1 MATKECD
8 HKPTIENILSVYRA
22 AEGWHVREGISWYPD
37 ARQIALDLASGN
49 VAMGAGVLAAFS
61 PQTPWGR
68 NVTIAHR
75 AFADGFASGHTGT
88 VCEKVNRILSG
99 ENPLEVLGGDKTTN
113 FCRNIIDPLGNDVT
127 IDRHAYG
134 IAVGEPMG
142 KRPLTL
148 INRKGGYEMFANLY
162 RAAAQI
168 AGIAVPQL
176 QAITWLVWREALG
189 IVDD

>member
-1 MATKECD
+1 MAVKECS
-8 HKPTIENILSVYRA
+8 HKPTVDNIIAVYRGA
-22 AEGWHVREGISWYPD
+22 VGWHVQEGISWYPD
-37 ARQIALDLASGN
+37 AHQIARDLSPAN
-49 VAMGAGVLAAFS
+49 VAMGAGVIAAFS

-68 NVTIAHR
+68 NLTCAHK

-88 VCEKVNRILSG
+88 VIKKVNLILSG
-99 ENPLEVLGGDKTTN
+99 ADPETTLGGEKTTN
-113 FCRNIIDPLGNDVT
+113 FFRNIMRPLGNDVT

-134 IAVGEPMG
+134 IACGEPMG

-148 INRKGGYEMFANLY
+148 INRKNGYEMFADLY
-162 RAAAQI
+162 REAAAI
-168 AGIAVPQL
+168 VGVAVPQL